1 MVSTDEKMT
10 KSCLTWFSHVKRRVI
25 NALMSKSEL
34 IQVEGIQK
42 GRGMPKIIVVK
53 IVIKDMSIKEVI
65 ESMNLDRI
73 KCWKRLY
80 CCGSIADTNN
90 LEERL
95 DCFCCCC

>member
-1 MVSTDEKMT
+1 MT

>member
-42 GRGMPKIIVVK
+42 GRGMPKITVVK
-53 IVIKDMSIKEVI
+53 IEIKDMSIKEVI
-65 ESMNLDRI
+65 ECITLHRI
-73 KCWKRLY
+73 
-80 CCGSIADTNN
+80 
-90 LEERL
+90 
-95 DCFCCCC
+95 

>member
-34 IQVEGIQK
+34 IQFEGIQK
-42 GRGMPKIIVVK
+42 GRGMPKITVVK
-53 IVIKDMSIKEVI
+53 IEIKDMSIKEVI

-73 KCWKRLY
+73 KCWKRLCY
-80 CCGSIADTNN
+80 CGSIAKADSFVED
-90 LEERL
+90 L
-95 DCFCCCC
+95 

>member
-1 MVSTDEKMT
+1 ME
-10 KSCLTWFSHVKRRVI
+10 
-25 NALMSKSEL
+25 
-34 IQVEGIQK
+34 K

>member
-1 MVSTDEKMT
+1 VVSTDEKMT
-10 KSCLTWFSHVKRRVI
+10 KSCLTWFNHVKRRLI

-42 GRGMPKIIVVK
+42 GREMPKITVVK

-73 KCWKRLY
+73 KMPEMLY
-80 CCGSIADTNN
+80 CCGSIANADSFVED
-90 LEERL
+90 L
-95 DCFCCCC
+95 

>member
-42 GRGMPKIIVVK
+42 GRGMPKITVVK
-53 IVIKDMSIKEVI
+53 IEIKDMSIKEVI
-65 ESMNLDRI
+65 ESINLDRI
-73 KCWKRLY
+73 KCWKRLC
-80 CCGSIADTNN
+80 CCGSIAKADSFVED
-90 LEERL
+90 L
-95 DCFCCCC
+95 